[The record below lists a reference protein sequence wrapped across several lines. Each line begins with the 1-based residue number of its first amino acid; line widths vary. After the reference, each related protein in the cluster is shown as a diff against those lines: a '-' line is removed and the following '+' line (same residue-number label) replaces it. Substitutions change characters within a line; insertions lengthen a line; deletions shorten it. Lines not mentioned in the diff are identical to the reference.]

1 MISFPKWTKFQVTE
15 TNTPKTQEL
24 HHETVDSKRTP
35 AYPDRSIRDAWI
47 PFKTVGFSGLG
58 YVLGV
63 RWKILRLI
71 LFMEEILHQLIC
83 SLSHYIQGLYI
94 PYFTFYHSKSPFFPP
109 FGIIFSLFVSIQ
121 QSEKSKIFPRLQS
134 TLFRLGNLRMNRAV
148 DRKRS
153 QAGRNGWVVFSVGFH
168 GPLVV

>member
-1 MISFPKWTKFQVTE
+1 MKLLILREPQHTLTGAYARHPLSPP
-15 TNTPKTQEL
+15 N
-24 HHETVDSKRTP
+24 DSR
-35 AYPDRSIRDAWI
+35 I